1 MASFEKTVFKNGS
14 APYLSDTVLNA
25 LQDKINNALKGA
37 TDLVDY
43 TSQVTAING
52 SFAGGKVY
60 KIGRVAYWQIN
71 YMSSETNS
79 WGDICSF
86 PSALE
91 PLTPNSGNIYMA
103 GVNVSI
109 YNNSG
114 THALKICG
122 GKKNES
128 ENLIG
133 LVFSYITKT

>member
-1 MASFEKTVFKNGS
+1 MASFTKTVFKNGS

-25 LQDKINNALKGA
+25 LQDNINNALKGA
-37 TDLVDY
+37 TDLIDY
-43 TSQVTAING
+43 TSQVTALKGN
-52 SFAGGKVY
+52 FAGGKVY

-71 YMSSETNS
+71 YIPSETTS

-86 PSALE
+86 PTALE
-91 PLTPNSGNIYMA
+91 PLAPNA
-103 GVNVSI
+103 GYVYLAGTNVSI

-122 GKKNES
+122 KKTSND
-128 ENLIG
+128 LIG